1 MMTGSA
7 QVAAQPVTSQDSPD
21 PWKGPKLRP
30 LLVMAWAVWGEVL
43 VKTIIA
49 PETTVQKS
57 AMTRPDLL
65 GRVILS

>member
-1 MMTGSA
+1 
-7 QVAAQPVTSQDSPD
+7 
-21 PWKGPKLRP
+21 
-30 LLVMAWAVWGEVL
+30 MAWAVWGEVL